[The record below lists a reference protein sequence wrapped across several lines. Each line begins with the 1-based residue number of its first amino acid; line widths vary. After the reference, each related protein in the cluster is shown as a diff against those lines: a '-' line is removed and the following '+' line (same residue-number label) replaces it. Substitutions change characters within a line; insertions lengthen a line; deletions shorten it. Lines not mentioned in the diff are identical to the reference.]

1 MDRKPKIAI
10 ACQGGGSQTAFTAGA
25 LKALLEARAH
35 DSFEVVSLSGT
46 SGGAICAALAWYALR
61 KRDPAP
67 WRRLAAFWAENTA
80 QSPAEEAFNTFAV
93 GWLRAVGG
101 GHVPTLQRSP
111 SSAGMQMAMGAAARA
126 FRPHFTDLR
135 ALLEAHIDFE
145 EVRSWGPSEL
155 RPVLLVGAV
164 NVLTGHLAQFTSRA
178 SGLRVE
184 HILASCA
191 VPSLFPAVEF
201 DGGAY
206 WDGLF
211 SDNPPVNELI
221 RARCVGA
228 ENIPD
233 EIWVIKINA
242 TGASSVPVSPEAIGD
257 RRNELVGNVSLFQQL
272 RSVGFIN
279 DLLLGDAFRPEFL
292 RSFDVRAPIGI
303 PKCHREEPDRP
314 YHIPCI
320 EMSPDL
326 QESLDHASKLD
337 RGSAQAARLM
347 ADGERQARTFLE
359 QRGH

>member
-1 MDRKPKIAI
+1 M
-10 ACQGGGSQTAFTAGA
+10 
-25 LKALLEARAH
+25 
-35 DSFEVVSLSGT
+35 
-46 SGGAICAALAWYALR
+46 
-61 KRDPAP
+61 
-67 WRRLAAFWAENTA
+67 
-80 QSPAEEAFNTFAV
+80 
-93 GWLRAVGG
+93 
-101 GHVPTLQRSP
+101 
-111 SSAGMQMAMGAAARA
+111 
-126 FRPHFTDLR
+126 
-135 ALLEAHIDFE
+135 
-145 EVRSWGPSEL
+145 
-155 RPVLLVGAV
+155 LLVGAV
-164 NVLTGHLAQFTSRA
+164 NVLNGHLAQFTSRA
-178 SGLRVE
+178 SGLRIE

-211 SDNPPVNELI
+211 SDNPPINEMI
-221 RARCVGA
+221 RARCVGN

-242 TGASSVPVSPEAIGD
+242 TGASSVPVSPDAIAD

-303 PKCHREEPDRP
+303 PKCYREEPDRP

-337 RGSAQAARLM
+337 RGAAQAARLM
-347 ADGERQARTFLE
+347 ADGERQARAFLE
-359 QRGH
+359 QRGLSRPTRRAQRSFGKMIAARPYPHLRHPPCAAEARGRAGPYWPAPARKPARSMALVLSGDEGEAAVGKGAHRPRGLRPDLGGRGSVPLPGCPAAPPGEQPPRAGGGRCKSMALPGPGYLIRTVSTGG

>member
-1 MDRKPKIAI
+1 MERKLKIAI

-25 LKALLEARAH
+25 LKALFEARVH
-35 DSFEVVSLSGT
+35 DRFEIVSLSGT
-46 SGGAICAALAWYALR
+46 SGGSICAALAWYALR
-61 KRDPAP
+61 KRDPVP
-67 WRRLAAFWAENTA
+67 WQRLAEFWAENTA
-80 QSPAEEAFNTFAV
+80 QSPAEEAFNSYTV
-93 GWLRAVGG
+93 GLLRAVSS
-101 GHVPTLQRSP
+101 GHVAIRQGSP
-111 SSAGMQMAMGAAARA
+111 SSAMMQMATGMVAKV

-145 EVRSWGPSEL
+145 ELRSWGPSEL

-164 NVLTGHLAQFTSRA
+164 NVLNGHLAQFTSRA
-178 SGLRVE
+178 SALRVE

-191 VPSLFPAVEF
+191 VPSIFPAVEF

-211 SDNPPVNELI
+211 SDNPPINELI

-242 TGASSVPVSPEAIGD
+242 TGSANVPVSPDAIAD

-272 RSVGFIN
+272 RSIGFIN
-279 DLLLGDAFRPEFL
+279 DLLLADAFRPEFL
-292 RSFDVRAPIGI
+292 QGFDVQAPIGI
-303 PKCHREEPDRP
+303 PKCYREEPDRP

-320 EMSPDL
+320 EMSAGL

-337 RGSAQAARLM
+337 RSTALAANLM
-347 ADGERQARTFLE
+347 ADGERQARAFLK